1 MRLSAAAHGGGDE
14 ACLGQG
20 RDTGRDNTWG
30 TSAAHQERS
39 CSPHVARG
47 TSSGSSSCDAGAAC
61 RNPVVHPRKQ
71 PGYAGQPATVGSARG
86 SKPASGT
93 MVANRSAAVA
103 AAACRRMLRRT
114 NMQCARRRRHAGGED
129 SAHGRG
135 VLVHAQLSRHV
146 ALSCTITT
154 ALARAARAGPL
165 HGSAHLATQAEPVAS
180 RGSARPPRRRSW
192 RAAASTPTRMPRTP
206 PTPTR
211 LTVGTLTSIASLT
224 LHLDLI
230 SKNR

>member
-1 MRLSAAAHGGGDE
+1 MGTRVAPRARRTARCTLLEPACTNQVAHDAVACCRFALYSVWQRAQTSASTPSARRNMRLSAAAHGGGDE

-39 CSPHVARG
+39 CSPHVVRG
-47 TSSGSSSCDAGAAC
+47 ASSGSSSCDAGAAC

-103 AAACRRMLRRT
+103 AAACRRTLRGPYTGRPT
-114 NMQCARRRRHAGGED
+114 LRPRRSPWRDEGPRVNWVLT
-129 SAHGRG
+129 RG
-135 VLVHAQLSRHV
+135 STT
-146 ALSCTITT
+146 TITPSH
-154 ALARAARAGPL
+154 R
-165 HGSAHLATQAEPVAS
+165 H
-180 RGSARPPRRRSW
+180 
-192 RAAASTPTRMPRTP
+192 
-206 PTPTR
+206 
-211 LTVGTLTSIASLT
+211 TVF
-224 LHLDLI
+224 
-230 SKNR
+230 

>member
-1 MRLSAAAHGGGDE
+1 MLGGRGAHRRG
-14 ACLGQG
+14 
-20 RDTGRDNTWG
+20 NTWG

-71 PGYAGQPATVGSARG
+71 PGYAGQPAAEGSARG
-86 SKPASGT
+86 SKPASGS

-154 ALARAARAGPL
+154 ALARAARAWPL
-165 HGSAHLATQAEPVAS
+165 HGSAHPATQAEPVAS
-180 RGSARPPRRRSW
+180 RGSARPLGAHPRQSNHHHTV
-192 RAAASTPTRMPRTP
+192 TPSHRV
-206 PTPTR
+206 
-211 LTVGTLTSIASLT
+211 LN
-224 LHLDLI
+224 LI
-230 SKNR
+230 SHFGGRGLRPSRRTVTLPIYNNFTFSIVVKDGVTV